1 MLMMSNAA
9 YQAIRQSITYVV
21 HEQRLPGAR
30 PDQRYTLVI
39 SLGKIEA
46 EVENPED
53 CEARLQCPVMS
64 PEEGDRRYNEFC
76 LYQSRYALAHRDDVA
91 WP

>member
-1 MLMMSNAA
+1 M
-9 YQAIRQSITYVV
+9 TYVV

-39 SLGKIEA
+39 SLGRIEA

-53 CEARLQCPVMS
+53 CEAKWQCPVVS
-64 PEEGDRRYNEFC
+64 LEEGEQRYDEFC
-76 LYQSRYALAHRDDVA
+76 LYQSRYM
-91 WP
+91 PYQEGN